1 MAEEIGKS
9 DKERVKQKINTKIK
23 EQEIIREFIREQY
36 KMNAEMNQLNL
47 KISKW
52 DIFVSIIVAVICI
65 FVFSI
70 KIALIYVLGLI
81 VGLVNYLCSVKI
93 MDKYFINNGR
103 VYIFL
108 FTLLRIFIV
117 SLIIIPFIYDIS
129 SVFAYIGGFVSNQ
142 IVIIFCTIS
151 RKGSA

>member
-1 MAEEIGKS
+1 
-9 DKERVKQKINTKIK
+9 
-23 EQEIIREFIREQY
+23 
-36 KMNAEMNQLNL
+36 MNAEMNQLNL
-47 KISKW
+47 KISKC
-52 DIFVSIIVAVICI
+52 DIFVGIIVAVICI

-70 KIALIYVLGLI
+70 KLALIYVLGLI
-81 VGLVNYLCSVKI
+81 VGLVNYLCSAKI

-151 RKGSA
+151 KKGSA